1 MFLLLPF
8 FPLHPPL
15 RVEGPSKSESKAAK
29 GAEML
34 KMLETT
40 SAADLAA
47 AADARKE
54 SAYMDSVR
62 CSTEFVSQKY
72 IFFLLACILLPWYLQ
87 RSDVAHLIRHGVTP
101 VIRLAQF
108 VVIAF
113 FIISI
118 SLIFTYTML
127 FLPSPSLHRCHR
139 V

>member
-1 MFLLLPF
+1 VLTSISPIPFLF
-8 FPLHPPL
+8 YHPPPPY

-62 CSTEFVSQKY
+62 FYC
-72 IFFLLACILLPWYLQ
+72 
-87 RSDVAHLIRHGVTP
+87 
-101 VIRLAQF
+101 
-108 VVIAF
+108 
-113 FIISI
+113 
-118 SLIFTYTML
+118 
-127 FLPSPSLHRCHR
+127 
-139 V
+139 